1 LRLAAGR
8 EIVVKVRGWQ
18 DRLVACGQ
26 VQRSL
31 SMSGFPSPQLLVA
44 PVRRGQL
51 GVSAEALVHGG
62 ELLPA
67 QQDSASRFAAALTW
81 LVRSA
86 PAAPAVSTLAPSP
99 AWVGWDHAAGQL

>member
-1 LRLAAGR
+1 MCLPVWTGRRCGSGVGGAWGSEPEQVLFEAGYLSQVIGLRLAAGR

-51 GVSAEALVHGG
+51 G
-62 ELLPA
+62 
-67 QQDSASRFAAALTW
+67 
-81 LVRSA
+81 
-86 PAAPAVSTLAPSP
+86 
-99 AWVGWDHAAGQL
+99 